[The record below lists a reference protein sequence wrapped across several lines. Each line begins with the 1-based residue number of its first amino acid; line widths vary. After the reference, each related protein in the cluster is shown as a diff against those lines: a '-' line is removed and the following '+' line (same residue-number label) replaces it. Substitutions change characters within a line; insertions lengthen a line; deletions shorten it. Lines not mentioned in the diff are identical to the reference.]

1 MHSTS
6 SRKAPRKIGCEP
18 TPLQDVPRYTE
29 ERDEVQKTINIELYK
44 LDRCHYLLSLSF
56 VIVIIVFIIVIIVVI
71 ACAVKVD
78 FRDALLKEQKRQIQ
92 AHLRGPFSVHDINF
106 HGGAIQFP
114 PTMLIHHLFY

>member
-18 TPLQDVPRYTE
+18 TPLQDVPRYIE

-44 LDRCHYLLSLSF
+44 LDRCHYLLSLLF
-56 VIVIIVFIIVIIVVI
+56 VIVIIVFIIVIIVV
-71 ACAVKVD
+71 AWVVKVD
-78 FRDALLKEQKRQIQ
+78 YWDALLKEQKRQIQ